1 MRKDIAFES
10 KVSAALY
17 DEGTNT
23 WTVTTAQG
31 QSYTCTYLVSASGL
45 LSVAYEPPFKG
56 VETFKGQW
64 FMSARWPDRE
74 VDFQDKRVAIVGSG
88 STAVQILPVVAQSAK
103 HVTLFQRT
111 PNYVLPGRNHPLDDA
126 ERQAIKRNYASIWD
140 RIRNHVFAMPI
151 ASPNRLFDSVSPE
164 QRQRIFEAGWET
176 GGFRYI
182 FETFDDL
189 LVNEKAN
196 EAAAEFIRN
205 KIRAI
210 VKDPETAELLC
221 PKYPLLAKRPPLGN
235 FYYEAFNRE
244 NVSLVDVSH
253 APIEEITPAGLRTA
267 DRDFE
272 FDIIIFALGFDAG
285 TGALTHL
292 DMRGKN
298 GLTMKQRW
306 AEGPRT
312 YLGITVDG
320 FPNMFMISG
329 PQTPFA
335 NIPPIIEGTVEWI
348 GQAMRNLQA
357 GGHNRIEAKAE
368 FVDAWDDRV
377 QMFLDATLLG
387 KGEQVSSWFL
397 GANIPGKPHSV
408 LFYFGGAGTFLDDLK
423 ETFAGGFRG
432 FEISHQG
439 ARQPEKLAS

>member
-1 MRKDIAFES
+1 
-10 KVSAALY
+10 
-17 DEGTNT
+17 
-23 WTVTTAQG
+23 
-31 QSYTCTYLVSASGL
+31 
-45 LSVAYEPPFKG
+45 
-56 VETFKGQW
+56 
-64 FMSARWPDRE
+64 
-74 VDFQDKRVAIVGSG
+74 
-88 STAVQILPVVAQSAK
+88 
-103 HVTLFQRT
+103 
-111 PNYVLPGRNHPLDDA
+111 
-126 ERQAIKRNYASIWD
+126 
-140 RIRNHVFAMPI
+140 
-151 ASPNRLFDSVSPE
+151 
-164 QRQRIFEAGWET
+164 
-176 GGFRYI
+176 
-182 FETFDDL
+182 
-189 LVNEKAN
+189 
-196 EAAAEFIRN
+196 
-205 KIRAI
+205 
-210 VKDPETAELLC
+210 
-221 PKYPLLAKRPPLGN
+221 
-235 FYYEAFNRE
+235 
-244 NVSLVDVSH
+244 VDVSH